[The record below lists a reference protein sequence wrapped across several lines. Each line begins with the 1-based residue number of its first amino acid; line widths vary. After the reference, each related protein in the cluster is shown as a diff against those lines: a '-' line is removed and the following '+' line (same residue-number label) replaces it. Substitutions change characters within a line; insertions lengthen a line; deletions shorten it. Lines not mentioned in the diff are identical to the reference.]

1 MSVDREIRMSLR
13 LIGYSRGPRIPCCG
27 GHPRYLALCCL
38 RLGFQVCAS
47 RRKPHRWVRCCGNR
61 RGRDLTEYG
70 SIVIIALLHVR
81 RSVGTKRG
89 CDRMHLQTCSTA
101 QRRRSKSILLFCVA
115 LRCTRRFVRVRAEST
130 IAGANEGG
138 ATGTTLPC
146 PNASTETPT
155 FRHQTWPILVLFV
168 CCSP

>member
-13 LIGYSRGPRIPCCG
+13 LTGYSRGQSIPGWRSPSQGIGTGLFAAGLPSLRIPKKAASLG
-27 GHPRYLALCCL
+27 EMLRKQARPRPY
-38 RLGFQVCAS
+38 GI
-47 RRKPHRWVRCCGNR
+47 RKYCYH
-61 RGRDLTEYG
+61 
-70 SIVIIALLHVR
+70 ALLHVR
-81 RSVGTKRG
+81 SSVGTKRG